1 MSDPTIEERQT
12 PPATNV
18 TDGRGQDSGED
29 PYEALAPREIVAE
42 LDKYIVGQDDAKRA
56 VAIAL
61 RNRWRRLRVEEELR
75 DEILPNNIIMIG
87 PTGVGKTEISRR
99 LARLADAP
107 FVKVEASK
115 FTEVGY
121 VGRDVES
128 IVRDLMEIS
137 VNMVRQEWEDDV
149 YPQAEENVEERLLD
163 LLLPPLRPVEEA
175 GGGRRYLVDRS
186 GAIQETD
193 SGDTYERLKEQR
205 ERSRDKLRKLLADGR
220 LEDRKVEVETSSG
233 RMPFFEVLSPMGLEE
248 MDVNIGE
255 MLEEMLPKQKKR
267 RQVTVSEARRI
278 LLQEELSKLI
288 DMDEVVNEAVYR
300 TENSGIVFLDEIDK
314 IAGEKMTGGP
324 DVSRE
329 GVQRDLLPIVEG
341 SNVQTKYGL
350 IRTDHVLFIAAGAF
364 HVSKPSDLIP
374 ELQGRFPIR
383 VELKSLTAKDFER
396 ILTEPQNALTLQ
408 YRAMLETEGVKLQ
421 FTDDGIREVARIAA
435 QVNDLMEN
443 IGARRLHTVMTRL
456 LDDILF
462 DVPDTQSGEVVI
474 DARDVAGR
482 LEGIVEDQDLRKYI
496 L

>member
-1 MSDPTIEERQT
+1 MTDDRTPTT
-12 PPATNV
+12 APPADAGT
-18 TDGRGQDSGED
+18 RPRPAASAQDEEAED
-29 PYEALAPREIVAE
+29 YLTPRQIVAE
-42 LDKYIVGQDDAKRA
+42 LDKYIIGQDDAKRA

-61 RNRWRRLRVEEELR
+61 RNRWRRLRVDEDLR
-75 DEILPNNIIMIG
+75 DEILPNNIVMIG

-128 IVRDLMEIS
+128 MVRDLVEIA

-149 YPQAEENVEERLLD
+149 YDQAEENVEERLLD
-163 LLLPPLRPVEEA
+163 LLLPPLKRSSE
-175 GGGRRYLVDRS
+175 GGQDRRYVVDRIGVAS
-186 GAIQETD
+186 ESEGSRAD
-193 SGDTYERLKEQR
+193 DPAAQR
-205 ERSRDKLRKLLADGR
+205 ERSREKLRKLLEDGK
-220 LEDRKVEVETSSG
+220 LEERKVEVETSQS
-233 RMPFFEVLSPMGLEE
+233 RMPFVEVLSPMGFEDMDINISE
-248 MDVNIGE
+248 MFED
-255 MLEEMLPKQKKR
+255 MLPKKTKR
-267 RQVTVSEARRI
+267 RSVTVAEARRI

-288 DMDEVVNEAVYR
+288 DMDQIVDEAIYR
-300 TENSGIVFLDEIDK
+300 TENSGIIFLDEIDK
-314 IAGEKMTGGP
+314 IAGEKSQGGP

-383 VELKSLTAKDFER
+383 VELQSLTAADFER
-396 ILTEPQNALTLQ
+396 ILTEPRNALTIQ
-408 YRAMLETEGVKLQ
+408 YRAMLETEGVDLT
-421 FTDDGIREVARIAA
+421 FTDGAIRAIARIAA
-435 QVNDLMEN
+435 EVNDAMEN

-462 DVPDTQSGEVVI
+462 DVPEVETGAI
-474 DARDVAGR
+474 EIEDGDVEDR
-482 LEGIVEDQDLRKYI
+482 LAGIVQDQDLRKYI